1 LFEERKSGVKLRLSD
16 LAHMHPS
23 LLWVEIA
30 AATAAVLDG
39 RGFPRPYQFP
49 VDVDNVPK
57 FGTGRVN
64 LEISRAG
71 ISADHVR
78 RLRRT
83 WDSPR
88 RVELAAIAIA
98 GLALFAAGGH
108 QIRDVALRGTSAD
121 YLVDADGHLLEVAG
135 RSRRIDFDAAWQVRW
150 ERLLERP
157 GAGFYVCV
165 CEFES
170 PSARLAFA

>member
-1 LFEERKSGVKLRLSD
+1 
-16 LAHMHPS
+16 M
-23 LLWVEIA
+23 
-30 AATAAVLDG
+30 
-39 RGFPRPYQFP
+39 
-49 VDVDNVPK
+49 PK
-57 FGTGRVN
+57 FGTARVN

-88 RVELAAIAIA
+88 LVELAAIAIA

-108 QIRDVALRGTSAD
+108 QIRDAALRGTSAD
-121 YLVDADGHLLEVAG
+121 YMVDADGHLREVAG
-135 RSRRIDFDAAWQVRW
+135 RSRRIDFEAAWQVRW
-150 ERLLERP
+150 ARLLERP

-165 CEFES
+165 CEFDS